1 MRPIFFSAWTSRKRL
16 SSIVSTLLLTAVLF
30 VSSII
35 GFNAIPKLAAAA
47 RSRPASHTSHTISKH
62 TAMSLQDRNLPIV
75 ANGLISLNRRTF
87 TSSVQSPDF
96 PAQAAVDNNPNT
108 RWSSAWSNQQ
118 WIAIDFGSPATI
130 DHVTLSWNNAYART
144 FQIQVSDE
152 QEHWS
157 TVFSQNNGKGGT
169 QSIHIAS
176 HGRYIRMDGIQA
188 ATEYGFSL
196 WNFAVYGHIGYK
208 AMPTQKKTSPS
219 AKPTPQTVPTPQ
231 PTPATVS
238 TGNPGSASSGQAMPV
253 GDLPGWHQIFAENFN
268 TPASLGA
275 FPGNAYGNEFSVYPD
290 GARDTAGQ
298 QGAPSRYYPSKVVS
312 VSNGMLNLYLHSE
325 NGTPMA
331 AAILPNLPGNHLY
344 GKYTVR
350 FRADSL
356 AGFKTAWL
364 LWPDNNNWPHDGE
377 IDFPENDL
385 NGTINAF
392 MHREGASSGSDQD
405 AFSTN
410 ATDSSW
416 HTASIEWTPSAVRFI
431 LDGQVIGTSTSRIPD
446 TPMHWVLQTESCLDG
461 CPAPSTAGNVQI
473 DWVVAYSFN

>member
-1 MRPIFFSAWTSRKRL
+1 
-16 SSIVSTLLLTAVLF
+16 
-30 VSSII
+30 
-35 GFNAIPKLAAAA
+35 
-47 RSRPASHTSHTISKH
+47 
-62 TAMSLQDRNLPIV
+62 MSLQNRILPV
-75 ANGLISLNRRTF
+75 SPNGLISLNRRAF
-87 TSSVQSPDF
+87 TSSVESPAF
-96 PAQAAVDNNPNT
+96 PPQAAIDNSAST

-118 WIAIDFGSPATI
+118 WLAIDFGSPATI
-130 DHVTLSWNNAYART
+130 DRVILSWNNAYARA
-144 FQIQVSDE
+144 FQLQVSDD
-152 QEHWS
+152 QVRWS
-157 TVFSQNNGKGGT
+157 TAFTQSNGKGGT
-169 QSIHIAS
+169 ETINIST
-176 HGRYIRMDGIQA
+176 HGRYIRMYGTQP
-188 ATEYGFSL
+188 ATRYGFSL
-196 WNFAVYGHIGYK
+196 WNFAIYGHIGYR
-208 AMPTQKKTSPS
+208 PT
-219 AKPTPQTVPTPQ
+219 PTPQKTAAPTPVSTPQ
-231 PTPATVS
+231 PTPPASVS

-268 TPASLGA
+268 TPAPLGA
-275 FPGNAYGNEFSVYPD
+275 FPGSAYGNAFTVYPD
-290 GARDTAGQ
+290 GSPDTAGN
-298 QGAPSRYYPSKVVS
+298 QGAPSRYFPSKVVS
-312 VSNGMLNLYLHSE
+312 VNNGMLNLYLHST

-431 LDGQVIGTSTSRIPD
+431 LDGQLIGTSTSRIPD

-461 CPAPSTAGNVQI
+461 CPSPATAGNLQI
-473 DWVVAYSFN
+473 DWVVAYALN